1 MTVTKAKREKANFS
15 LPTTEEMIKAGVHL
29 GHKKSKWNPKMSP
42 FILKQKNGVHLIN
55 VDKTSAKLEEALTFL
70 VETVKAG
77 GEILFVG
84 TKSPVK
90 KLIKQLAEELNMP
103 YVTERWLGG
112 TLTNAK
118 TIFKRLEYFRNLEA
132 KKSSPAEWGKYT
144 KKERVDM
151 EKELA
156 KLEHKVGGLKK
167 LEKLPAAIFIVG
179 VKEANV
185 AVKEALAKKVP
196 LVAICDTN
204 ADPTEIDYPIPA
216 NDDSLSSVRLILD
229 KVKEAIN
236 GAK

>member
-1 MTVTKAKREKANFS
+1 MTATKDKKEKAAFS
-15 LPTTEEMIKAGVHL
+15 LPTVEELIKAGVHL

-55 VDKTSAKLEEALTFL
+55 IEKTIVKLEEALNFL

-90 KLIKQLAEELNMP
+90 SLIKQTAEELGAP

-118 TIFKRLEYFRNLEA
+118 TILKRLEYFRNLEI
-132 KKSSPAEWGKYT
+132 KKNSPLEWAKYT
-144 KKERVDM
+144 KKERLDM
-151 EKELA
+151 EKELS
-156 KLEHKVGGLKK
+156 KLEHKLGGLKK
-167 LEKLPAAIFIVG
+167 LEKIPAAIFIIG

-185 AVKEALAKKVP
+185 AVKEAAAKKVP
-196 LVAICDTN
+196 LVAVCDTN
-204 ADPTEIDYPIPA
+204 ANPTEIDYVIPA
-216 NDDSLSSVRLILD
+216 NDDSLSSARLILD
-229 KVKEAIN
+229 KVKEAISA
-236 GAK
+236 AK